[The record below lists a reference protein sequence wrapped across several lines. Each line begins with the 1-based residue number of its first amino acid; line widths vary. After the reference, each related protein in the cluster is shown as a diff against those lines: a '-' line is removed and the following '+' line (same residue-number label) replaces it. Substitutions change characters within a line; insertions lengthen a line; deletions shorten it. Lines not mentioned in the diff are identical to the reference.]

1 MSDQL
6 IRLLDAV
13 HDENSFLEFVGALI
27 ADRVDEIKKDKV
39 ASAPRFGRGA
49 NGWENVRVESYLE
62 AASAWAR
69 EANFGR
75 AQPDGKF
82 KENYWNQFAHFLYAG
97 KIYE

>member
-13 HDENSFLEFVGALI
+13 HDENSFLQFVDALI
-27 ADRVDEIKKDKV
+27 ADRRDEIKKDKV
-39 ASAPRFGRGA
+39 IPAPRYDRGA
-49 NGWENVRVESYLE
+49 NGWENVSVEGYLE

-69 EANFGR
+69 AADFGR
-75 AQPDGKF
+75 ARPDGKF